1 MIPDLRGYDRN
12 RWRLLTA
19 TNIGLKRVWPWGH
32 SIQKIL
38 AAKEAGPAPVQHL
51 VVASD
56 FGGEHKGASHLVY
69 VYLVIATGLEGWA
82 RQMVK
87 LRREKLGDRTMAY
100 KSLGDGIRQAALID
114 FLTAASDLDG
124 HLVVIAVDKRKQW
137 LSTQPGAAGEF
148 CQAMG
153 LKCLWKPRALEGLM
167 RKAHFLALLLSLW
180 AKIGADVTWLTDQDE
195 FVANDKR
202 HDDALLAAGRLASM
216 YLGQP
221 MGVFALN
228 TTAQDS
234 TRREFEDLCSIADL
248 AAGALS
254 DARTGLGLDANWTL
268 DDLTL
273 STANLSPKARCL
285 LEWLADGEM
294 RLRKTLV
301 SIDLRGEQFTV
312 REIWTKLLDD
322 PEISD
327 LPVAR

>member
-19 TNIGLKRVWPWGH
+19 ANVGLKRVWPWGQ

-38 AAKEAGPAPVQHL
+38 APKEAGPAPTQHL

-56 FGGEHKGASHLVY
+56 FGGEHKGATHLIY
-69 VYLVIATGLEGWA
+69 VYLVVATGLESWA
-82 RQMVK
+82 GRMAK
-87 LRREKLGDRTMAY
+87 LRRETLGQRTMAY
-100 KSLGDGIRQAALID
+100 KSLGDGVRQAALID

-124 HLVVIAVDKRKQW
+124 HLVAIAVDKRKQW
-137 LSTQPGAAGEF
+137 LSTQPGVADEF
-148 CQAMG
+148 CRELA
-153 LKCLWKPRALEGLM
+153 LKCVWKPRALEGLM
-167 RKAHFLALLLSLW
+167 RKAQFLALLLSLW

-254 DARTGLGLDANWTL
+254 DARTGLGLDANWAL
-268 DDLTL
+268 DDLKL
-273 STANLSPKARCL
+273 STADLSPKAQCL
-285 LEWLADGEM
+285 LEWLADGDM
-294 RLRKTLV
+294 RLRKTLI
-301 SIDLRGEQFTV
+301 SIDLRGEQYTV
-312 REIWTKLLDD
+312 REIWTKPLAGADM
-322 PEISD
+322 SD
-327 LPVAR
+327 LPAAR